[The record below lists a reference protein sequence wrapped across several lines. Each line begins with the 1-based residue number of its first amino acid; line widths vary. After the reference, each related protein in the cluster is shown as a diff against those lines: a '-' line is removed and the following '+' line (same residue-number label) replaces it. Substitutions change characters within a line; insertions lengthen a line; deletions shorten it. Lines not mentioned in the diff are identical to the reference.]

1 MTSVASA
8 VRGIQPTASVIDH
21 ARRVRVVHPFHPLA
35 GRELELLDHGY
46 RWGQERVFFCERG
59 QARVRSLPASWTDL
73 VDADPFVVIAA
84 GRCFCRP
91 EELLQLAG
99 LLAGLGERDV

>member
-1 MTSVASA
+1 M
-8 VRGIQPTASVIDH
+8 
-21 ARRVRVVHPFHPLA
+21 VHPFHPLA

-46 RWGQERVFFCERG
+46 RWGQERVFFRE

-73 VDADPFVVIAA
+73 VDADPFLVIAA

-99 LLAGLGERDV
+99 LLAGLGEKDV

>member
-1 MTSVASA
+1 M
-8 VRGIQPTASVIDH
+8 
-21 ARRVRVVHPFHPLA
+21 VHPFHPLA

-46 RWGQERVFFCERG
+46 RWGQERVFFRDRV
-59 QARVRSLPASWTDL
+59 QARVRSLPAPWTDL
-73 VDADPFVVIAA
+73 VDADPFLVIAA

-91 EELLQLAG
+91 EDLLQLAR